1 MYRWGEHCINYCLQ
15 INIIFISLPRTRHW
29 DQLVLA
35 TRVSFT
41 MTDETR
47 LKELL
52 SLNLHDFEDE
62 VQNIVDKA
70 CKELA
75 MEKLISE
82 LNSQWNM
89 MSFSKENHVRTGC
102 CLLRANE
109 EMIELLEEN
118 QVQLHNMMTSKFV
131 GHFQQEI
138 SSWQRLLGLVDN
150 VTTLL
155 MDTQRTWSHLESIFI
170 GSEDIRHQL
179 PAESELFDATNE
191 KFQNLMKALGE
202 NPNILLA
209 TRTEGLTETLEL
221 IQGEMGQCEK
231 ALTDYLETKRLLF
244 PRFYF
249 LSSLDLLDI
258 LSNGNEPLM
267 VAKHLIKLFD
277 SLAKISLA
285 DGDGTDHDEPTRANK
300 MIAKDGEIVSLVEPV
315 ACVGQVEKWLDQL
328 MSSMRGTLRNELRI
342 SIQEYDDTPREQWLF
357 NYPAQVSLEH
367 QNQELLL
374 QDYSFSSR

>member
-1 MYRWGEHCINYCLQ
+1 
-15 INIIFISLPRTRHW
+15 
-29 DQLVLA
+29 
-35 TRVSFT
+35 

-82 LNSQWNM
+82 LNSQWNVM
-89 MSFSKENHVRTGC
+89 TFNKENHVRTGC

-179 PAESELFDATNE
+179 PAESELFDAINE

-209 TRTEGLTETLEL
+209 TRTEGLMETLEL
-221 IQGEMGQCEK
+221 IQGDMGQCEK

-285 DGDGTDHDEPTRANK
+285 DGDGNDEPTRANK

-328 MSSMRGTLRNELRI
+328 MSSMRGTLRNELKI

-357 NYPAQVSLEH
+357 NYPAQVSPEH
-367 QNQELLL
+367 QNQKLLF
-374 QDYSFSSR
+374 QDYLFSSR